1 MQFQQIT
8 QVVQSD
14 LLALDTEIQHQLS
27 SKVPLVHLIGEH
39 IIQSGGK
46 RLRPLITL
54 LTGHCL
60 GCHDARLVRLAAVI
74 EFLHT
79 ATLLHDDVVD
89 TSELRRGKPTANQQ
103 WGNAPSVLVGD
114 FLYSRAFL
122 MMVDIGSL
130 PVMAVLAHATNV
142 IAEGEV
148 LQLANVRNPELTQ
161 QDYNTVIRG
170 KTAMLFAA
178 AAHSAAAL
186 AQADISV
193 TAAMHQYGIELG
205 MAFQIQDDI
214 LDYQGD
220 TETLGKSAG
229 DDLAE
234 GKVTLPLIYTL
245 QHCDQT
251 ARRQLVNIIRKGGSK
266 DLETVLSIMNSCD
279 ALGWCRQRAL
289 EHSHAAR
296 DCALTLPEHPAR
308 ECLIALS
315 ELAVARVN

>member
-1 MQFQQIT
+1 MQFHDIT
-8 QVVQSD
+8 LVVRDD
-14 LLALDTEIQHQLS
+14 LLALDREIQRQLTS
-27 SKVPLVHLIGEH
+27 NVPLVHLIGEH

-46 RLRPLITL
+46 RLRPLISL
-54 LTGHCL
+54 LTGQCL
-60 GCHDARLVRLAAVI
+60 NIQGDALVRLAAVI

-114 FLYSRAFL
+114 FLYSRAFQ

-130 PVMAVLAHATNV
+130 PVMAVLAEATNV

-148 LQLANVRNPELTQ
+148 LQLAHVRNPKLTQ
-161 QDYNTVIRG
+161 AEYNAVIRG

-186 AQADISV
+186 AQAD
-193 TAAMHQYGIELG
+193 TQTTQAMHQYGIELG

-220 TETLGKSAG
+220 TEVLGKSAG

-245 QHCDQT
+245 QHCNET
-251 ARRQLVNIIRKGGSK
+251 ERTELVHIIRQGGST
-266 DLETVLSIMNSCD
+266 DLASVLAIMARYE
-279 ALGWCRQRAL
+279 ALQWCGQQAL
-289 EHSHAAR
+289 QHSAQAR
-296 DCALTLPEHPAR
+296 ECALMLPDHPAR
-308 ECLIALS
+308 QALIHLT
-315 ELAVARVN
+315 ELAVARVS

>member
-1 MQFQQIT
+1 MQFQEMT
-8 QVVQSD
+8 RVVQDD
-14 LLALDTEIQHQLS
+14 LLALDTEIQHQLAS
-27 SKVPLVHLIGEH
+27 DVPLVHFIGEH

-54 LTGHCL
+54 LAGHCL
-60 GCHDARLVRLAAVI
+60 GAQGAQLVRLAAVI

-89 TSELRRGKPTANQQ
+89 TSELRRGQPTANKQ

-114 FLYSRAFL
+114 FLYSRAFQ

-130 PVMAVLAHATNV
+130 PVMAVLANATNV

-148 LQLANVRNPELTQ
+148 LQLAHVGDPELTREA
-161 QDYNTVIRG
+161 YYRVIRG

-178 AAHSAAAL
+178 AAQSAATL
-186 AQADISV
+186 ASANPTIN
-193 TAAMHQYGIELG
+193 AAMSQYGLELG
-205 MAFQIQDDI
+205 MAFQIQDDV

-220 TETLGKSAG
+220 TDVLGKTAG

-245 QHCDQT
+245 EHCSADAQSKLH
-251 ARRQLVNIIRKGGSK
+251 QMIRAGGSH
-266 DLETVLSIMNSCD
+266 DLPFVLEIMARCG
-279 ALGWCRQRAL
+279 ALEWCRQQAL
-289 EHSHAAR
+289 AHSKAAQQHA
-296 DCALTLPEHPAR
+296 LSLPEHPSR
-308 ECLIALS
+308 EVLLKLA
-315 ELAVARVN
+315 EQAVARVA

>member
-1 MQFQQIT
+1 MHFESIT

-14 LLALDTEIQHQLS
+14 LLALDAEIQQQLTS
-27 SKVPLVHLIGEH
+27 DVPLVHLIGEH

-60 GCHDARLVRLAAVI
+60 GVQGEQLVRLAAVI

-89 TSELRRGKPTANQQ
+89 TSALRRGKPTANQQ

-114 FLYSRAFL
+114 FFYSRAFQ

-130 PVMAVLAHATNV
+130 PVMSVLAQATNV

-148 LQLANVRNPELTQ
+148 LQLANVRNAALTQ
-161 QDYNTVIRG
+161 ADYYAVIRG

-178 AAHSAAAL
+178 AAHSAAEL
-186 AQADISV
+186 AEAEPELTQ
-193 TAAMHQYGIELG
+193 AMHQYGIELG

-214 LDYQGD
+214 LDYLGD
-220 TETLGKSAG
+220 TEVLGKAAG

-245 QHCDQT
+245 TDCDDQ
-251 ARRQLVNIIRKGGSK
+251 ARAKLVAIIQGGGTQKLNEVLPIMHSCGA
-266 DLETVLSIMNSCD
+266 LERCT
-279 ALGWCRQRAL
+279 QKAL
-289 EHSHAAR
+289 EHSQAAKDCAAR
-296 DCALTLPEHPAR
+296 LPSHPAR
-308 ECLIALS
+308 ESLLRLA
-315 ELAVARVN
+315 ELAVARVA

>member
-1 MQFQQIT
+1 MQFETIT
-8 QVVQSD
+8 NVVRSD
-14 LLALDTEIQHQLS
+14 LLALDAEIQHQLS
-27 SKVPLVHLIGEH
+27 SDVPLVHLIGEH

-60 GCHDARLVRLAAVI
+60 GIQGEPLVRLAAVI

-89 TSELRRGKPTANQQ
+89 TSELRRGQPTANQQ

-114 FLYSRAFL
+114 FLYSRAFQ

-130 PVMAVLAHATNV
+130 KVMAVLAKATNV

-148 LQLANVRNPELTQ
+148 LQLANVRNAELTQ
-161 QDYNTVIRG
+161 EEYNTVIRG
-170 KTAMLFAA
+170 KTAMLFSA
-178 AAHSAAAL
+178 AAHSAAEL
-186 AQADISV
+186 AQADPDI
-193 TAAMHQYGIELG
+193 THAMDQYGIELG

-220 TETLGKSAG
+220 TEVLGKAAG

-245 QHCDQT
+245 KHCNAGDR
-251 ARRQLVNIIRKGGSK
+251 ADLVAMIQSGGTER
-266 DLETVLSIMNSCD
+266 LEQILPLMLQCG
-279 ALGWCRQRAL
+279 ALEWCRQKAL
-289 EHSHAAR
+289 QHSQAAK
-296 DCALTLPEHPAR
+296 DCAAKLPCHQAR
-308 ECLIALS
+308 ESLMSLAD
-315 ELAVARVN
+315 LAVARVA